1 MDTLIKA
8 VERFI
13 SGDWGEENCSPDS
26 SEKVVCI
33 RGADIENVQGGIYDS
48 IPNRYISSSSLANKK
63 LKVGDIVIEK
73 SGGSPTQSTG
83 RTCYIS
89 EDLIKEKK
97 DVVCSNFCAAFSIRE
112 TWDYKYIYYY
122 IQNIYNQGNFFNFE
136 GKTSG
141 IRNLLLDTAFKSIP
155 LPPIDKT
162 IQTKLSGIL
171 ERIDKKISLNTR
183 MNAEL
188 EAMAKQLYDY
198 WFVQFDF
205 PDENGKPYKSSGGKM
220 VWNEKLKREI
230 PEGWEVVLISD
241 LIEDKKSGDW
251 GQDGMKGSYTLKV
264 NCIRGADFKNPTNA
278 PERFINSKNN
288 NRLLE
293 EDDIIVEISGGSPI
307 QATGRSV
314 YVSKGLLCHY
324 DNSLTC
330 SNFCQALTC
339 CDKTIA
345 PYFFYMWNMF
355 YDNNVMF
362 NYEGKTSGI
371 KNLLIDMFLNNNWYL
386 PPIQILSVFATT
398 IKRLMSTKD
407 SNVKEINHLTR
418 LRDSLLPMLMNG
430 QVTIE

>member
-1 MDTLIKA
+1 MRLSDIAYYVDDNISSDCIELNQYITTDNLLQNKEGRTLASNLPPKA
-8 VERFI
+8 CSLTHFLP
-13 SGDWGEENCSPDS
+13 GDVLIANIRPYLK
-26 SEKVVCI
+26 KVWK
-33 RGADIENVQGGIYDS
+33 ADIEGGCS
-48 IPNRYISSSSLANKK
+48 
-63 LKVGDIVIEK
+63 
-73 SGGSPTQSTG
+73 
-83 RTCYIS
+83 
-89 EDLIKEKK
+89 K
-97 DVVCSNFCAAFSIRE
+97 DVLVIRPKEGHNAEYLYSVALQDAFF
-112 TWDYKYIYYY
+112 D
-122 IQNIYNQGNFFNFE
+122 NAMLGNKGTQMPRGDKN
-136 GKTSG
+136 K
-141 IRNLLLDTAFKSIP
+141 IMD
-155 LPPIDKT
+155 LP
-162 IQTKLSGIL
+162 IL
-171 ERIDKKISLNTR
+171 EQTDKEAGIGKIISDIQEKISLNTR

-188 EAMAKQLYDY
+188 EAMAKHLYDY

-205 PDENGKPYKSSGGKM
+205 PFDFAQGKPDENGKPYKSSGGKM

-241 LIEDKKSGDW
+241 LIEEKKSGDW
-251 GQDGMKGSYTLKV
+251 GQDEMKGSYTLKV
-264 NCIRGADFKNPTNA
+264 NCIRGADFKKPTNA

-324 DNSLTC
+324 NNSLTC

-345 PYFFYMWNMF
+345 PYFFYVWNMF

-407 SNVKEINHLTR
+407 SNVKEINHLTS